1 VTTPNHDAEKPRSF
15 ELEVEVPGTPEQ
27 VWEAIATGQ
36 GIAAWFVPAEFAER
50 EGATVSVDA
59 GWGMQESGTVTAWE
73 PPRRF
78 AYVEEPPASEAAPA
92 GRLATEFLVEAR
104 SGGTCVV
111 RLVSSAFGGGH
122 DWDQELED
130 TRDGWRV
137 YLRNLYLYLTRFP
150 GQRCSW
156 ILVTGNAAPP
166 QERAWAA
173 LTGALGL
180 ADAAEGE
187 RTATTAP
194 GAPALAGTVEQ
205 VTDSRH
211 ARVLLLRLDEPAPGT
226 AMVAVF
232 TYGGEVYAS
241 LHAYLFGDQAP
252 EVAAREAPAW
262 RAWMAERFPS
272 ATAKTGAAAER

>member
-1 VTTPNHDAEKPRSF
+1 MTTPNDHAPEPRSI

-36 GIAAWFVPAEFAER
+36 GIAAWFVPAEVAER
-50 EGATVSVDA
+50 EGGTVSLDV

-78 AYVEEPPASEAAPA
+78 AYLEELPASEAAPA
-92 GRLATEFLVEAR
+92 GTLATEFLVEAR

-111 RLVSSAFGGGH
+111 RLVSSAFGSGH

-130 TRDGWRV
+130 TRDGWRI
-137 YLRNLYLYLTRFP
+137 YLRNLRLYLTRHP
-150 GQRCSW
+150 GWRCSW
-156 ILVTGNAAPP
+156 IQVTGNAAPP

-187 RTATTAP
+187 RTAATAP
-194 GAPALAGTVEQ
+194 GAPALVGTVDQ
-205 VTDSRH
+205 VTDSRY
-211 ARVLLLRLDEPAPGT
+211 ARVLLLRLDEPAPGS
-226 AMVAVF
+226 AVVAAF

-252 EVAAREAPAW
+252 AVAAREQPAW

-272 ATAKTGAAAER
+272 AAAKAGSTAER

>member
-1 VTTPNHDAEKPRSF
+1 MTTPDDHAPEPRTI

-27 VWEAIATGQ
+27 VWEAIATGP
-36 GIAAWFVPAEFAER
+36 GLAAWFVPAEVAER
-50 EGATVSVDA
+50 EGGTVSLDV

-78 AYVEEPPASEAAPA
+78 AYLEELPASGTAPA
-92 GRLATEFLVEAR
+92 GNLATEFLVEAR

-137 YLRNLYLYLTRFP
+137 YLRNLRLYLTAFP
-150 GQRCSW
+150 GRRCSW
-156 ILVTGNAAPP
+156 IQVTRNAAPP

-205 VTDSRH
+205 VTDSGH
-211 ARVLLLRLDEPAPGT
+211 ARVLLLRLDQPAPGS
-226 AMVAVF
+226 AVVSAF
-232 TYGGEVYAS
+232 AYGGEVYTS
-241 LHAYLFGDQAP
+241 LHAYLFGDRAP
-252 EVAAREAPAW
+252 EVAAREGPAW
-262 RAWMAERFPS
+262 RTWMAERFPS
-272 ATAKTGAAAER
+272 ATAKTAAPAER

>member
-1 VTTPNHDAEKPRSF
+1 
-15 ELEVEVPGTPEQ
+15 
-27 VWEAIATGQ
+27 
-36 GIAAWFVPAEFAER
+36 
-50 EGATVSVDA
+50 
-59 GWGMQESGTVTAWE
+59 MQESGTVTAWE

-78 AYVEEPPASEAAPA
+78 ACVEERPATEAAP
-92 GRLATEFLVEAR
+92 GGTLATEFLVEAR

-150 GQRCSW
+150 GRRCSW

-173 LTGALGL
+173 LAGGLGL
-180 ADAAEGE
+180 ADAGEGE
-187 RTATTAP
+187 RAATTTP
-194 GAPALAGTVEQ
+194 GAPALAGTVELA
-205 VTDSRH
+205 TDSRN
-211 ARVLLLRLDEPAPGT
+211 ARVLLLRLDEPAPGS
-226 AMVAVF
+226 AVVAAF

-241 LHAYLFGDQAP
+241 LHAYLFGDQAA
-252 EVAAREAPAW
+252 EIAAREEPAW
-262 RAWMAERFPS
+262 RAWLAERFPS
-272 ATAKTGAAAER
+272 AAAKPAAPAER